1 MNDSYKKDKLLVDDD
16 INEGEKELDEL
27 AEEVTLL
34 RGKMSGHRRT
44 APQAAAENV
53 TLDKTVKC
61 ALRKYELESQ
71 GSHGESQNS
80 QSKVLLRS
88 LAYGLQ

>member
-16 INEGEKELDEL
+16 INEGENEL

-34 RGKMSGHRRT
+34 RWKMSGHRRT

-80 QSKVLLRS
+80 QSKVLL
-88 LAYGLQ
+88 